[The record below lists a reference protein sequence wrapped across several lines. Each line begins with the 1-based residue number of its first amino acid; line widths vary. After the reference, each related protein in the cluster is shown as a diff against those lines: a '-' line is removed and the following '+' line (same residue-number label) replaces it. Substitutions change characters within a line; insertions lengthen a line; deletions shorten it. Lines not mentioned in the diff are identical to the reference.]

1 MKFSFPSDL
10 FDKAMPYSSVFI
22 LLIIIIITA
31 SSTSLIRQSHV
42 SITQQHTYIVNHISH
57 KIGFAIYTRNLHSCV
72 YICQNNDFCR
82 TAVFDSQLL
91 LCDLFEECSS
101 QGQIVSNPNKILI
114 SILLCNGEPDNVIFS
129 SSSIQSI
136 PIQTVM
142 ANLTLITHFPATS
155 NTWWPFFLNN
165 LIYVPL
171 EKVVNVYETDT
182 YTLVQTI
189 SIPVSS
195 SLHYLRADSQGTLV
209 YMQVNDPTI
218 YIYSLNTNQINSINV
233 SFTNTY
239 LCYSSSFIVI
249 LSTWSD
255 EVDVYLRTVTNN
267 SAVFLYRI
275 SGWSQIYHCVIK
287 NDQELIVTVS
297 NVGFQMTM
305 LSTTNYN
312 STITTLALNTTYL
325 PISAMLNFDAGGR
338 LYAASNESSQM
349 STVFSM
355 DGRLIGT
362 HIGTQDCV
370 GMSSKYKF
378 MFMTTDGNQVSL
390 FEYRP
395 QY

>member
-1 MKFSFPSDL
+1 M
-10 FDKAMPYSSVFI
+10 I
-22 LLIIIIITA
+22 LIITA
-31 SSTSLIRQSHV
+31 SSTSFIRQTRV
-42 SITQQHTYIVNHISH
+42 SITQQHAYIVNHIAH
-57 KIGFAIYTRNLHSCV
+57 KIGFAIYARNVHSCI

-91 LCDLFEECSS
+91 LCDLFEECSA
-101 QGQIVSNPNKILI
+101 QGQIVSDPNKILI
-114 SILLCNGEPDNVIFS
+114 SFLLCNGEPDNVIFS

-136 PIQTVM
+136 PMQTVM
-142 ANLTLITHFPATS
+142 ANLTLITHFPAAS
-155 NTWWPFFLNN
+155 NTWCPFFINN

-171 EKVVNVYETDT
+171 ENVVNVYETDT

-195 SLHYLRADSQGTLV
+195 SLSYLRADSQGTLV
-209 YMQVNDPTI
+209 YMQVNDSTI
-218 YIYSLNTNQINSINV
+218 YIHSLNTNQINSINV

-239 LCYSSSFIVI
+239 LCYSNSFIVI
-249 LSTWSD
+249 LSTWSS
-255 EVDVYLRTVTNN
+255 EADVYLRTFTNN

-275 SGWSQIYHCVIK
+275 SGWGQIYHCVIN

-312 STITTLALNTTYL
+312 STITTIALNTTYL
-325 PISAMLNFDAGGR
+325 PTGAMLNLDAGGR
-338 LYAASNESSQM
+338 LYAASNGSWQM
-349 STVFSM
+349 STAFSI

-362 HIGTQDCV
+362 HTGTLDCV

-378 MFMTTDGNQVSL
+378 MLMTTDGSRVSL
-390 FEYRP
+390 FEYKP